1 MSKKSAFFSKLCY
14 GDVDPS
20 FYSENKDVIN
30 SGNSKIVYWGSVVL
44 TVINSLFFI
53 MQLIQ
58 GLTTSL
64 KLHYAEL
71 YGISMV
77 LSVIAFILTVTV
89 LRSHRSLA
97 DLLYYYIY
105 AIAFTEMLI
114 VSTYFSP
121 KDRMV
126 TVFYV
131 LMVLPVLH
139 LEKPLY
145 SYITVIVSA
154 LITYGADYAVKYA
167 DPSLMFDD
175 ICGLAGAVLVAI
187 PFTTVMRNLNFS
199 NIQARRFFM
208 MKSEHDELT
217 GLYNKEAGNDHV
229 TAYLASGTEPCVLFM
244 IDIDNFKDIN
254 DTYGHIQ
261 GDAVLRSFGDVMR
274 KDFRSEDITSRAGGD
289 EFMALMKGTDDP
301 FIIKSKMKAL
311 SDDVHKIYSGN
322 SEEILSC
329 SIGAVIR
336 TDGVPVSF
344 DELFK
349 AADEALYVSKNKGK
363 NRGTVYEPE
372 MKGTKDE
379 SKRGK

>member
-131 LMVLPVLH
+131 LT
-139 LEKPLY
+139 
-145 SYITVIVSA
+145 I
-154 LITYGADYAVKYA
+154 
-167 DPSLMFDD
+167 
-175 ICGLAGAVLVAI
+175 
-187 PFTTVMRNLNFS
+187 
-199 NIQARRFFM
+199 
-208 MKSEHDELT
+208 
-217 GLYNKEAGNDHV
+217 
-229 TAYLASGTEPCVLFM
+229 
-244 IDIDNFKDIN
+244 
-254 DTYGHIQ
+254 
-261 GDAVLRSFGDVMR
+261 
-274 KDFRSEDITSRAGGD
+274 
-289 EFMALMKGTDDP
+289 
-301 FIIKSKMKAL
+301 
-311 SDDVHKIYSGN
+311 
-322 SEEILSC
+322 
-329 SIGAVIR
+329 
-336 TDGVPVSF
+336 
-344 DELFK
+344 
-349 AADEALYVSKNKGK
+349 
-363 NRGTVYEPE
+363 
-372 MKGTKDE
+372 
-379 SKRGK
+379 